1 MFTHNLIPRWLV
13 LSFCETS
20 RPALDSMLN
29 LSCGALVG
37 RAALKVLTPGFPSE
51 PLELPQQP
59 VRPIPT
65 DVPMP
70 EPMDVPVHSPQ
81 DVPPPDPGGVPPATK
96 PRPDEKNPKPRSVP

>member
-1 MFTHNLIPRWLV
+1 MYTPLLTPRWFALA
-13 LSFCETS
+13 FCAAS
-20 RPALDSMLN
+20 RPTLESMVQF
-29 LSCGALVG
+29 SGGALVG
-37 RAALKVLTPGFPSE
+37 RAVLKALTPGFPSE

-70 EPMDVPVHSPQ
+70 DPMDVPVHSPQ
-81 DVPPPDPGGVPPATK
+81 DVPPPDPGGVPPVTK